1 MKRLA
6 LTLSFLVLALAACQ
20 QSSQP
25 AESEA
30 AKEALGPETK
40 PGLALSEGRLV
51 LNAVKGNPGAAYFTL
66 ANNSGERTEF
76 VAVHID
82 GVGRA
87 EMHCPCGE
95 HGTMLPVAN
104 VGVGHAGA
112 PEIKLEFKPGG
123 HHVMAFDVNPSL
135 VVGGTTEITLTMAD
149 GDKLSAPL
157 KVESPGGMEQEH

>member
-6 LTLSFLVLALAACQ
+6 LTLPFLVLALAACQ

-30 AKEALGPETK
+30 AREAMAPETK

-66 ANNSGERTEF
+66 ANNSDEP
-76 VAVHID
+76 VILAAVHID
-82 GVGRA
+82 GAGRA
-87 EMHCPCGE
+87 EMHETSG
-95 HGTMLPVAN
+95 GSM
-104 VGVGHAGA
+104 GA
-112 PEIKLEFKPGG
+112 LQPSALDPKASLSFAPGG
-123 HHVMAFDVNPSL
+123 KHVMVFELDPKLAPGASV
-135 VVGGTTEITLTMAD
+135 EMTLTFAD

-157 KVESPGGMEQEH
+157 KVESAGGMEHGH